1 MGEMV
6 QKTEKILVIS
16 GGAIEA
22 SFMLKYIEEQQF
34 DHIIAADSGME
45 FLYRC
50 GKKPD
55 MIVGDFD
62 SVDPAV
68 LEAYRKMDGIEWK
81 VLRPEKDDT
90 DTESAVQ
97 TAAELGA
104 EEIHIVGGTG
114 SRLDHMLANV
124 YLLGLLREEGISA
137 YLVDAHNRVQVID
150 QRTVIKR
157 ETQYGKYVSLLPFM
171 GAVEGITLKG
181 MKYPLEDYTLD
192 HCHSIGISNEITGE
206 QAEIEFR
213 TGRLVVIESK
223 D

>member
-1 MGEMV
+1 
-6 QKTEKILVIS
+6 
-16 GGAIEA
+16 
-22 SFMLKYIEEQQF
+22 MLKYIEEQQF
-34 DHIIAADSGME
+34 RYIIAADSGME
-45 FLYRC
+45 FLYKY

-114 SRLDHMLANV
+114 SRLDHSMENM
-124 YLLGLLREEGISA
+124 S
-137 YLVDAHNRVQVID
+137 
-150 QRTVIKR
+150 
-157 ETQYGKYVSLLPFM
+157 
-171 GAVEGITLKG
+171 
-181 MKYPLEDYTLD
+181 
-192 HCHSIGISNEITGE
+192 HC
-206 QAEIEFR
+206 FR
-213 TGRLVVIESK
+213 LWELWKASH
-223 D
+223 

>member
-1 MGEMV
+1 MI
-6 QKTEKILVIS
+6 QKTKKILVIS

-34 DHIIAADSGME
+34 RYIIAADSGME
-45 FLYRC
+45 FLYKY

-68 LEAYRKMDGIEWK
+68 LEAYRKMDGIECK

-150 QRTVIKR
+150 
-157 ETQYGKYVSLLPFM
+157 
-171 GAVEGITLKG
+171 
-181 MKYPLEDYTLD
+181 
-192 HCHSIGISNEITGE
+192 
-206 QAEIEFR
+206 
-213 TGRLVVIESK
+213 
-223 D
+223 

>member
-1 MGEMV
+1 M
-6 QKTEKILVIS
+6 
-16 GGAIEA
+16 
-22 SFMLKYIEEQQF
+22 
-34 DHIIAADSGME
+34 
-45 FLYRC
+45 
-50 GKKPD
+50 
-55 MIVGDFD
+55 
-62 SVDPAV
+62 
-68 LEAYRKMDGIEWK
+68 
-81 VLRPEKDDT
+81 
-90 DTESAVQ
+90 Q

-124 YLLGLLREEGISA
+124 YLLGLLREQGISA

-150 QRTVIKR
+150 QRIVIKK

>member
-1 MGEMV
+1 MI
-6 QKTEKILVIS
+6 QKTKKILVIS

-34 DHIIAADSGME
+34 RYIIAADSGME
-45 FLYRC
+45 FLYKY

-171 GAVEGITLKG
+171 G
-181 MKYPLEDYTLD
+181 MKYPLEDYILD

-206 QAEIEFR
+206 QAEIELR

>member
-1 MGEMV
+1 MV

-34 DHIIAADSGME
+34 RYIIAADSGME
-45 FLYRC
+45 FLYKY

-97 TAAELGA
+97 TAAEL
-104 EEIHIVGGTG
+104 VGGTG

-181 MKYPLEDYTLD
+181 MKYPLEDYILD